1 VASPAEG
8 EILQTLVEKNIEV
21 VERLVA
27 ATAARDEQAWF
38 GLVAETVVVRDLQPP
53 PDWPSMIRGR
63 DAVWEH
69 LTTASD
75 IFEDFRREND
85 EYVEM
90 GEWLVVVGRWLGI
103 GKGSG
108 APIDQRTVN
117 AVRIRDDKVVEWVWG
132 LPDRAAGIDHV
143 QRRLDNPP
151 ADAYDPPTVPG

>member
-1 VASPAEG
+1 
-8 EILQTLVEKNIEV
+8 VEKIEL

-27 ATAARDEQAWF
+27 ATAAVDAQAWSR
-38 GLVAETVVVRDLQPP
+38 LVAETVVVRDLQPP
-53 PDWPSMIRGR
+53 PDWPSVIRGR
-63 DAVWEH
+63 QAVWEH

-90 GEWLVVVGRWLGI
+90 GEWLVVVGRWLGT

-117 AVRIRDDKVVEWVWG
+117 AMRIRDDKIVEWSGACPTGRRGSITSDGASRTSGPGVRSSDG
-132 LPDRAAGIDHV
+132 ARLTLDR
-143 QRRLDNPP
+143 
-151 ADAYDPPTVPG
+151 